1 MAGQSATTTLTAVAA
16 GGALTVTKFVA
27 GAFSGSAAMLAEG
40 VHSFVDTCN
49 SLMLYVGLRRADRPA
64 DESHPFGYG
73 LEVYFWT
80 LIVALLMLSLG
91 GVATVAEGVYR
102 MIHPKQLTHL
112 TWNYVVLGAAAV
124 LDGWSWSVALRT
136 FLARKGDNGLWQ
148 ALEQSKDPT
157 VLAVLFEDSAS
168 LLGLLCAFLGI
179 TLGHWLDVPQLDG
192 AASVIIGLLLGAVA
206 VGMVYQSRTLIL
218 GESANR
224 EVQDSIR
231 SLVGQDEAVEEV
243 IDLLTMHFGPKD
255 ILLNLKLRF
264 RAGLR
269 TEELGECVDRLERAV
284 RQRHP
289 NVRRIFIEPGP
300 LRRDHAEP
308 AGAA

>member
-1 MAGQSATTTLTAVAA
+1 MAGQSATITITAATA
-16 GGALTVTKFVA
+16 GGIITVTKFVA

-49 SLMLYVGLRRADRPA
+49 SLMLYVGLRRSDRPA

-73 LEVYFWT
+73 LEVYFWA
-80 LIVALLMLSLG
+80 LIVALVMLSLG

-102 MIHPKQLTHL
+102 ILHPEELTHL
-112 TWNYVVLGAAAV
+112 TWNYVVLGVAFAF
-124 LDGWSWSVALRT
+124 DGWSWYVALRT
-136 FLARKGDNGLWQ
+136 FRAGKGDASFWQGLK
-148 ALEQSKDPT
+148 QSKDPT

-179 TLGHWLDVPQLDG
+179 TLAHWLELPQLDG
-192 AASVIIGLLLGAVA
+192 AASVMIGLLLGAVA
-206 VGMVYQSRTLIL
+206 VGLVYQSKTLIL

-224 EVQDSIR
+224 EVRDSIR
-231 SLVGQDEAVEEV
+231 SLAEEDEAVEEV
-243 IDLLTMHFGPKD
+243 IDLLTMHFGPRD

-264 RAGLR
+264 RAGLA
-269 TEELGECVDRLERAV
+269 TEEMGEAVDRLERAV

-300 LRRDHAEP
+300 LRRERARS
-308 AGAA
+308 A